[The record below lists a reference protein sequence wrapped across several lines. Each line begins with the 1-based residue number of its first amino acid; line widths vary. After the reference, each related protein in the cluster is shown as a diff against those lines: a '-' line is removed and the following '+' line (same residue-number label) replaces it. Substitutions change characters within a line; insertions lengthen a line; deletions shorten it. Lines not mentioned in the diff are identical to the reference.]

1 MQDETPTSPVNA
13 PGAQHDVPAET
24 GHDTGSAPTIEP
36 RLSRKGAWVAMGAVA
51 LALALLW
58 GAPELLDDEVQRG
71 SFDGTADPNDTSVV
85 GKMAPL
91 DYTLKDLNG
100 VDVKLSSFKGKVIL
114 LNFWATWCGP
124 CKVEIPDL
132 VELQN
137 EHKSDLVV
145 LGFLSLDPVSNG
157 THAFVR
163 EYKMNYPILD
173 GNGREDVEEA
183 FGPMWGLPTSVI
195 IGRDGKVAAKYS
207 GIRSK
212 SQLER
217 DINALL

>member
-1 MQDETPTSPVNA
+1 MNDDNPRDTPDAKPVD
-13 PGAQHDVPAET
+13 GA
-24 GHDTGSAPTIEP
+24 EP
-36 RLSRKGAWVAMGAVA
+36 RLSRKGAWIAMGAVA
-51 LALALLW
+51 LALGLLW
-58 GAPELLDDEVQRG
+58 GTPELLDEEAGVSGG
-71 SFDGTADPNDTSVV
+71 SFDGTADPNDTSMV

-100 VDVKLSSFKGKVIL
+100 VDVKLSSFRGKVIL

-137 EHKSDLVV
+137 EHTGDLVV
-145 LGFLSLDPVSNG
+145 LGFLSLDPVSQG
-157 THAFVR
+157 THDFVR
-163 EYKMNYPILD
+163 DYKMNYPILD

-195 IGRDGKVAAKYS
+195 IGRDGIIAAKYS

-212 SQLER
+212 SQLDEA
-217 DINALL
+217 IKALL

>member
-1 MQDETPTSPVNA
+1 MQDETPEAVPEV
-13 PGAQHDVPAET
+13 PGVPGVPE
-24 GHDTGSAPTIEP
+24 EP
-36 RLSRKGAWVAMGAVA
+36 RLSRKGAWIAMGTVA
-51 LALALLW
+51 LALGLLW
-58 GAPELLDDEVQRG
+58 AAPDLLDEDEALTEVG
-71 SFDGTADPNDTSVV
+71 SFDGSADPNDTSVV

-91 DYTLKDLNG
+91 HYTLKDLNG

-137 EHKSDLVV
+137 QYAGDLVV
-145 LGFLSLDPVSNG
+145 LGFLSLDPVTKG
-157 THAFVR
+157 THEFIR

-173 GNGREDVEEA
+173 GNGREEVEDA

-195 IGRDGKVAAKYS
+195 IDREGKIVKKHS
-207 GIRSK
+207 GIASK
-212 SQLER
+212 AQFER
-217 DINALL
+217 EIKELL